1 MAGETLFALILLI
14 GLLAL
19 FYINARTW
27 RREEPRNTAPDEP
40 FADEPP
46 KRPQRRTLPPAKPI
60 ATLEIEYAD
69 AHGEV
74 TERRISIIQI
84 DAEVDEE
91 GAFHPESM
99 RAYCHMRK
107 GNRTFM
113 VGRIERLYPP
123 GETTPIRR
131 RAEIYAWFAELCR
144 QVAEAENS
152 QVTRR

>member
-1 MAGETLFALILLI
+1 MSGETLFALILLI
-14 GLLAL
+14 GILAL

-27 RREEPRNTAPDEP
+27 RRDEPRSTAPDEP
-40 FADEPP
+40 FAEAAPHP
-46 KRPQRRTLPPAKPI
+46 KRRTLPPAKPI

-84 DAEVDEE
+84 DATVDDE
-91 GAFHPESM
+91 GNFYPESM

-144 QVAEAENS
+144 QTAEAENS
-152 QVTRR
+152 QVTRK

>member
-1 MAGETLFALILLI
+1 MSTELLI
-14 GLLAL
+14 ALGLVTAL
-19 FYINARTW
+19 LTLVGLNAILW
-27 RREEPRNTAPDEP
+27 PKEPPRSTPPDEP
-40 FADEPP
+40 FAEAAPRP
-46 KRPQRRTLPPAKPI
+46 KRRTLPPAKPI

-69 AHGEV
+69 AQGEV

-84 DAEVDEE
+84 DATVDDD
-91 GAFHPESM
+91 GNFYPESM

-144 QVAEAENS
+144 QTAEAENS
-152 QVTRR
+152 QVTRK

>member
-1 MAGETLFALILLI
+1 MSGETLFALILLI
-14 GLLAL
+14 GILAL

-27 RREEPRNTAPDEP
+27 RRDQPRSTPPDEP
-40 FADEPP
+40 FAEATPRP
-46 KRPQRRTLPPAKPI
+46 KRRTLPPAKPI

-69 AHGEV
+69 AQGEV

-84 DAEVDEE
+84 DATVDDD
-91 GAFHPESM
+91 GNFYPESM

-113 VGRIERLYPP
+113 VGRIERLYLP

-144 QVAEAENS
+144 QTAEAENS
-152 QVTRR
+152 QVTRK

>member
-1 MAGETLFALILLI
+1 MSGETIFALILLA

-19 FYINARTW
+19 FYSIARTW
-27 RREEPRNTAPDEP
+27 QNREPPTHTADEP
-40 FADEPP
+40 FAEAAPRP
-46 KRPQRRTLPPAKPI
+46 KRRTLPPAKPI

-84 DAEVDEE
+84 DATVDDE
-91 GAFHPESM
+91 GTFYPESM
-99 RAYCHMRK
+99 RAYCHMRRA
-107 GNRTFM
+107 NRTFM

-123 GETTPIRR
+123 GQTTPLRR

-152 QVTRR
+152 RITRR

>member
-14 GLLAL
+14 GILAL
-19 FYINARTW
+19 FYGIARTW
-27 RREEPRNTAPDEP
+27 RRDEPRSTAPDEP
-40 FADEPP
+40 FAEAAPRP
-46 KRPQRRTLPPAKPI
+46 KRRTLPPAKPI

-69 AHGEV
+69 AQGEV

-84 DAEVDEE
+84 DATVDDD
-91 GAFHPESM
+91 GNVYPESM

-144 QVAEAENS
+144 QVTEAENS
-152 QVTRR
+152 QVTRK

>member
-1 MAGETLFALILLI
+1 MDGGTTFALILLI

-19 FYINARTW
+19 AYINARTW
-27 RREEPRNTAPDEP
+27 RRDDPPATTRDEP
-40 FADEPP
+40 FAEAAPRP
-46 KRPQRRTLPPAKPI
+46 KRRTLPPAKPV

-84 DAEVDEE
+84 DATVDDE
-91 GAFHPESM
+91 GTFYPESM
-99 RAYCHMRK
+99 RAYCHMRRA
-107 GNRTFM
+107 NRTFM

-123 GETTPIRR
+123 GQTTPLRR

-144 QVAEAENS
+144 QTAHSENGE
-152 QVTRR
+152 VFRK

>member
-1 MAGETLFALILLI
+1 MSGETLFALILLI
-14 GLLAL
+14 GILAL

-27 RREEPRNTAPDEP
+27 LRDEPRSTAPDEP
-40 FADEPP
+40 FTEAAPRP
-46 KRPQRRTLPPAKPI
+46 KRRTLPPAKPI

-69 AHGEV
+69 AQGEV

-84 DAEVDEE
+84 YATVDDD
-91 GAFHPESM
+91 GNFYPESM

-113 VGRIERLYPP
+113 VDRIERLYPP

-131 RAEIYAWFAELCR
+131 RAEIYTWFAELC
-144 QVAEAENS
+144 QQTAEAENS
-152 QVTRR
+152 QVTRK

>member
-1 MAGETLFALILLI
+1 MSNELIIALALVF
-14 GLLAL
+14 GLLAVVGL
-19 FYINARTW
+19 NAYLSPN
-27 RREEPRNTAPDEP
+27 EKPAPKAPDAS
-40 FADEPP
+40 FDDPP
-46 KRPQRRTLPPAKPI
+46 ERPQRRTLPPAKPI

-123 GETTPIRR
+123 GEKTPIRR

-144 QVAEAENS
+144 QMAEAENS
-152 QVTRR
+152 QVTRK

>member
-1 MAGETLFALILLI
+1 MPGETLFALILLI
-14 GLLAL
+14 GILAL

-27 RREEPRNTAPDEP
+27 RRDEPRSTAPDEP
-40 FADEPP
+40 FAEPAPRP
-46 KRPQRRTLPPAKPI
+46 KRRTLPPAKPI

-69 AHGEV
+69 AQGEV

-84 DAEVDEE
+84 DATVDDD
-91 GAFHPESM
+91 GNFYPESM

-113 VGRIERLYPP
+113 VDRIERLYPP

-152 QVTRR
+152 QVTRK

>member
-14 GLLAL
+14 GILAL

-27 RREEPRNTAPDEP
+27 RRDEPRSTAPDEP
-40 FADEPP
+40 FAEATPRP
-46 KRPQRRTLPPAKPI
+46 KRRTLPPAKPI

-69 AHGEV
+69 AQGEV

-84 DAEVDEE
+84 DATVDDD
-91 GAFHPESM
+91 GNVYPESM

-144 QVAEAENS
+144 QTAEAENS
-152 QVTRR
+152 QVTRK

>member
-1 MAGETLFALILLI
+1 MSGETLFALILLI
-14 GLLAL
+14 GILAL

-27 RREEPRNTAPDEP
+27 RRDEPRSTAPDEP
-40 FADEPP
+40 FTEAAPRP
-46 KRPQRRTLPPAKPI
+46 KRRTLPPAKPI

-69 AHGEV
+69 AQGEV

-84 DAEVDEE
+84 DATVDDD
-91 GAFHPESM
+91 GNFYPESM

-152 QVTRR
+152 QVTRK

>member
-1 MAGETLFALILLI
+1 MSGETLFALILLI
-14 GLLAL
+14 GILAL

-27 RREEPRNTAPDEP
+27 RRDEPRSTAPDEP
-40 FADEPP
+40 FAEAAPRP
-46 KRPQRRTLPPAKPI
+46 KRRTLPPAKPI

-69 AHGEV
+69 AQGEV

-84 DAEVDEE
+84 DTTVDDD
-91 GAFHPESM
+91 GNFYPESM
-99 RAYCHMRK
+99 RAYCHIRK

-123 GETTPIRR
+123 GEITPIRR

-152 QVTRR
+152 QVTRK

>member
-1 MAGETLFALILLI
+1 MSGETLFALILLI
-14 GLLAL
+14 GILAL

-27 RREEPRNTAPDEP
+27 RRDEPRSTAPDEP
-40 FADEPP
+40 FAEAAPRP
-46 KRPQRRTLPPAKPI
+46 KRRTLPPAKPI

-84 DAEVDEE
+84 DATVDDE
-91 GAFHPESM
+91 GNFYPESM

-144 QVAEAENS
+144 QTAEAENS
-152 QVTRR
+152 QVTRK

>member
-1 MAGETLFALILLI
+1 MSGETLFALILLI
-14 GLLAL
+14 GILAL

-27 RREEPRNTAPDEP
+27 QRDEPQTRAPDEA
-40 FADEPP
+40 FAEPAPRP
-46 KRPQRRTLPPAKPI
+46 KRRTLPPAKPI

-69 AHGEV
+69 AQGEV

-84 DAEVDEE
+84 DAETDDD
-91 GAFHPESM
+91 GNFYPESM

-152 QVTRR
+152 QVTRK

>member
-1 MAGETLFALILLI
+1 MTFELFLVLFVVFA
-14 GLLAL
+14 LLAL
-19 FYINARTW
+19 FGLNTRLKPKDS
-27 RREEPRNTAPDEP
+27 PRPHTPDEP
-40 FADEPP
+40 FAEAAPRT
-46 KRPQRRTLPPAKPI
+46 KRRTLPPAKPI
-60 ATLEIEYAD
+60 ATIEIEYAD

-84 DAEVDEE
+84 DATVDDE
-91 GAFHPESM
+91 GNFYPESM
-99 RAYCHMRK
+99 RAYCHMRR

-144 QVAEAENS
+144 QTAEAENS
-152 QVTRR
+152 QVTRK